1 MSSPQSLLDLVTRLQ
16 HIEQNITDVLLEAA
30 MKMSSL
36 TDTSV
41 FILVETQEGR
51 KFSGEPHLCNAYRNS
66 QLSPK
71 DTDVECLVDLKSK
84 TISYSSSRTGSS
96 SSSSFSCSSA
106 SLRQPAQSSSA
117 LADRTS
123 APCSRKRPHDPVNDD
138 VVELST
144 KHSKNNEADEVFST
158 PAPLSNQISLK
169 SERDDVD
176 DNEIIFLQNS
186 VDESAESS
194 AGGRQVLG
202 GSVLDLQLPPSASLE
217 TSFESLF
224 TQNDIH
230 DMGES
235 MNFGPM
241 VPCDVD
247 APVDGSKV
255 T

>member
-16 HIEQNITDVLLEAA
+16 HIEQNITDILLEAA

-36 TDTSV
+36 TDSSV

-51 KFSGEPHLCNAYRNS
+51 KFSGVPHMCDAYRNS
-66 QLSPK
+66 QLTPK

-96 SSSSFSCSSA
+96 SSCSS
-106 SLRQPAQSSSA
+106 STLRPAQTTSTLADRSSA
-117 LADRTS
+117 LF
-123 APCSRKRPHDPVNDD
+123 SRKRPHDAVNDD
-138 VVELST
+138 VVELSM
-144 KHSKNNEADEVFST
+144 KHSKNNETDEVFST
-158 PAPLSNQISLK
+158 PAPPSNQISLK

-217 TSFESLF
+217 QSFEALF

-255 T
+255 MG